1 MKDLIC
7 HSIYEK
13 EEKMLYKL
21 LIIFGIAIIAIFSTF
36 SSSTQAQ
43 QVVKDGLVSY
53 WTFNKAD
60 INGDVAKDVFGKNNG
75 TIKGCKQVAGKY
87 GEALE
92 FDGVSN
98 YVEVPNDK
106 SLELWEKHTLEAWIF
121 QKESRS
127 SRIIDKITAG
137 TADGPHLDTH
147 PGTKLR
153 SCAGNCISTTKDYSL
168 NEWHHAVVTFDK
180 GKVVLYIDGSAEGEG
195 DVGSPLKGNQL
206 SLKIGA
212 DSNGQN
218 LFKGIIDE
226 VRVYN
231 RALKADEVKIN
242 MKASSLSIDKLG
254 KLPDTWGNLKTIY

>member
-1 MKDLIC
+1 MFDRSSGILGA
-7 HSIYEK
+7 
-13 EEKMLYKL
+13 
-21 LIIFGIAIIAIFSTF
+21 LIILVLFVCSFPI
-36 SSSTQAQ
+36 QAQ

-60 INGDVAKDVFGKNNG
+60 INGDTAKDVFGKNNG

-92 FDGVSN
+92 FDGASN

-106 SLELWEKHTLEAWIF
+106 SLELWERHTLEAWIL

-147 PGTKLR
+147 PGTVLR
-153 SCAGNCISTTKDYSL
+153 SCAGNCVSTKKNYSL

-180 GKVVLYIDGSAEGEG
+180 GKVVLYIDGSPEGEG
-195 DVGSPLKGNQL
+195 DVPSPLKGNQL

-226 VRVYN
+226 VKVYN
-231 RALKADEVKIN
+231 RALTANEVKIN
-242 MKASSLSIDKLG
+242 MNASSLSVKRLG
-254 KLPDTWGNLKTIY
+254 KLSDTWGNLKISY